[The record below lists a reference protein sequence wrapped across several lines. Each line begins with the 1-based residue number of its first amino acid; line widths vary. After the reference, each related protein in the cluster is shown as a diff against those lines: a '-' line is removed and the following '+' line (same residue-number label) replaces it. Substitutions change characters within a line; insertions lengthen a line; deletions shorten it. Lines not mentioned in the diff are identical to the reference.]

1 MGPGMDEGERER
13 VAEELRRVR
22 AEARREL
29 RSDPGR
35 EEPDRAAGPPSPRQ
49 PEEDTGEPESSPPA
63 PPPAPPARSP
73 DTVPVNA
80 AWRADP
86 VPPSGPTR
94 FVYRLLD
101 RILRPR
107 FDAQR
112 EFNARQV
119 RLDNEALR
127 YLEERIDATHRHYDR
142 LLGLLGRRLDEV
154 DERHVMLEKELVA
167 HVHDLVERIDL
178 VLAEATRGRLGLQ
191 FALEE
196 LRVQVERLEQA
207 LGKRR

>member
-1 MGPGMDEGERER
+1 MAEGERER

-22 AEARREL
+22 AGARRGSRPDSGPAEPVGGQE
-29 RSDPGR
+29 RSPTA
-35 EEPDRAAGPPSPRQ
+35 EPEG
-49 PEEDTGEPESSPPA
+49 DTGKSGSAPEAPLPERPGNPPDA
-63 PPPAPPARSP
+63 TS
-73 DTVPVNA
+73 VNA

-107 FDAQR
+107 FEAQR

-127 YLEERIDATHRHYDR
+127 YLGERIDATHRHYDR

-154 DERHVMLEKELVA
+154 DERHATLEKELVA

-196 LRVQVERLEQA
+196 LRVRVEQLEQA
-207 LGKRR
+207 LGKDR